1 MLSLCSHKSH
11 KCEVSPRFVDVDIL
25 SPLCRKHV
33 DEQKIYF
40 VLRRKF
46 VDKENFIG
54 EMICRWRNF
63 VEKII
68 IVENSNNLN
77 YVDGDIMSMNIKNY
91 NRILF
96 CFLK

>member
-1 MLSLCSHKSH
+1 MSKT
-11 KCEVSPRFVDVDIL
+11 
-25 SPLCRKHV
+25 CRRTKNLLRASS
-33 DEQKIYF
+33 KIC
-40 VLRRKF
+40 RWRNF
-46 VDKENFIG
+46 VDKENFIV
-54 EMICRWRNF
+54 EIICRWRNF

-77 YVDGDIMSMNIKNY
+77 YVDGDTMSMNIKNY